1 MKTLPVGAK
10 WFRADK
16 RTERHG
22 KADGRFSQFKT
33 L

>member
-1 MKTLPVGAK
+1 MKTRPVGAK

-16 RTERHG
+16 RTEWHD
-22 KADGRFSQFKT
+22 KADGRFSKFEV